1 MGCGKENGMKKIKIA
16 LISLMSVVG
25 ILLPF
30 ILAITYAA
38 FAPSQFSNTFVG
50 ELDEKIERL
59 HSIDEPKI
67 IIIGGSSAAFGINSR
82 LMEEYT
88 GMPVVN
94 LGLYAALGTKLI
106 LDLSR
111 SGINEGDIVIIV
123 PELDSQTYSL
133 YFNKKTTLQAF
144 EDDLSLLR
152 YVDFENFFPLVG
164 GIWDLAA
171 SKLKYQLTDTTPD
184 PNGVY
189 NAKNFDEYCDL
200 DYERKENIMSLYFDQ
215 NQLIDP
221 NTDYLTD
228 EFCDYL
234 NEYIDF
240 VGQKGATA
248 YFSFAPMNE
257 MGLADGVGEDALY
270 EFADAAAEL
279 IDCAQ
284 ISDIT
289 DYVYSAGYFYDTN
302 YHLNDAGMQL
312 HTIKLSQDVLFAL
325 ERFEVVKA
333 EKPKEPPLPLINVD
347 YEKEDDPNAK
357 YFTFEKAG
365 NGAYIITGLTE
376 EGKQMT
382 ELTLPLGY
390 KNKKVLYV
398 GEGAFEGGVLTSLI
412 IPYDSNIKSFFENA
426 FLGASTLTD
435 LYILYPNMDPNDET
449 ISPPPDFAG
458 VSPSFVVH
466 IPPDSSYDSGYFWSE
481 RGLKFVKDIE

>member
-1 MGCGKENGMKKIKIA
+1 MKKSLVIIA
-16 LISLMSVVG
+16 AILVIVLPVG
-25 ILLPF
+25 ILLGMLFMLPPQ
-30 ILAITYAA
+30 Y
-38 FAPSQFSNTFVG
+38 SNTFVG
-50 ELDEKIERL
+50 ELDEKYNRL
-59 HSIDEPKI
+59 MEIDEPKI
-67 IIIGGSSAAFGINSR
+67 IVLGGSSVAFGLESEII
-82 LMEEYT
+82 EEYT

-94 LGLYAALGTKLI
+94 FGLYAALGTKVM
-106 LDLSR
+106 LDLSKG
-111 SGINEGDIVIIV
+111 GINEGDIVV
-123 PELDSQTYSL
+123 LAPELDPQTMSM
-133 YFNKKTTLQAF
+133 YFSSETTLQAI
-144 EDDLSLLR
+144 DDQPSMIFSLDINN
-152 YVDFENFFPLVG
+152 VFSVIGAMFKHVG
-164 GIWDLAA
+164 Q
-171 SKLKYQLTDTTPD
+171 KLEYMRDGA
-184 PNGVY
+184 PNPSGVY
-189 NAKNFDEYCDL
+189 NSKNFNEYGDL
-200 DYERKENIMSLYFDQ
+200 EYDRPENAMALYY
-215 NQLIDP
+215 DP
-221 NTDYLTD
+221 NTMINLNESILDPA
-228 EFCDYL
+228 FIDYL